1 MSILQEYEENRKILG
16 NGRIN
21 AIEDYIEYYKEKNNK
36 EILYSDIVYKQQE
49 YELFDK
55 WFQDKIKPFIIVKHS
70 EELYSLILNENNFNR
85 KIFNNKLQ
93 VSGYDYEELIKNY
106 SSNKLSH
113 LYNLDYDSEA
123 GMFAVSS
130 NSLLTLE
137 ELAYSFNKDSKNIEY
152 MKSFLPDKELDL

>member
-21 AIEDYIEYYKEKNNK
+21 AIEDYIEYYKDKNNK
-36 EILYSDIVYKQQE
+36 EILYSDIVYKKQE

-55 WFQDKIKPFIIVKHS
+55 WFQDNIKPFIIVKHS
-70 EELYSLILNENNFNR
+70 EELYSLILNENNFNK
-85 KIFNNKLQ
+85 KIFDNSLQ
-93 VSGYDYEELIKNY
+93 VNGYDYEELIKNY
-106 SSNKLSH
+106 SSSKLSH
-113 LYNLDYDSEA
+113 LFNLNYDSEA

>member
-55 WFQDKIKPFIIVKHS
+55 WFQDNIKPFIIVKHS

-85 KIFNNKLQ
+85 KIFNNSFQ
-93 VSGYDYEELIKNY
+93 VNGYDYEELIKNY
-106 SSNKLSH
+106 SSNKLAH

>member
-21 AIEDYIEYYKEKNNK
+21 AIEDYIQFYKEKHNQD
-36 EILYSDIVYKQQE
+36 ILYSDIIYKQKE

-55 WFQDKIKPFIIVKHS
+55 WFQDNIKPFIIVKHS
-70 EELYSLILNENNFNR
+70 EELYSLILNENNFNK
-85 KIFNNKLQ
+85 KIFDNSLQ
-93 VSGYDYEELIKNY
+93 VNGYDYEELIKNY
-106 SSNKLSH
+106 SSTKLSH
-113 LYNLDYDSEA
+113 LFNLKYDSEA

-130 NSLLTLE
+130 NSLHTLE

-152 MKSFLPDKELDL
+152 IKSFLPDKEFEL